1 MTAPTVYE
9 FGDFRLELVERR
21 LARGGHPVALEPKA
35 YDLLGVL
42 VGRAGHLITK
52 RELLDAVW
60 PGAFVEEGIL
70 TVHISHLRKALGD
83 SAANPTFIETVA
95 RTGYRFIEPV
105 IISNSGPAV
114 LPRMNVV
121 TSAAI
126 YELVGRG
133 RGHLLAASMVELPKA
148 AAAFRAAIDLDPTYA
163 AAHAGLAL
171 ACCGLAELRVTPPAE
186 AYAEAKSAALRAL
199 AMDPA
204 NSDAQVALGA
214 VLFLGE
220 WNWTAAERSFQ
231 RALQLN
237 PDHTEAYLLYGRLLD
252 ARGRLDEGLLM
263 KLRAL
268 ERNPQSPLV
277 LLQIAT
283 SYWNQRNYDAVIEWT
298 NKALFLDPRHP
309 HAREF
314 LAGAYLHKGDPDR
327 HMTENLRHAELHGVP
342 PAALEPVR
350 RAYAESGRPGVVR
363 FVVTT
368 LGKQPGASPLMLA
381 THCAEIGEIDLA
393 LSHLH
398 TLIERHDPALVD
410 LAVAP
415 QWDPLRGDA
424 RFAACLAKVGLTT

>member
-9 FGDFRLELVERR
+9 FGDFRLEFIERR
-21 LARGGHPVALEPKA
+21 LSRHGHPIALEPKA
-35 YDLLGVL
+35 YDLLSAL
-42 VGRAGHLITK
+42 VGRGGHLITK

-60 PGAFVEEGIL
+60 PDAFVEEGIL

-83 SAANPTFIETVA
+83 SAASPRYIETVA

-105 IISNSGPAV
+105 LIRSGAPAA

-121 TSAAI
+121 TNAAV
-126 YELVGRG
+126 YELIGRG
-133 RGHLLAASMVELPKA
+133 RAHLLAASMFELPQA

-163 AAHAGLAL
+163 VAHAGLAL
-171 ACCGLAELRVTPPAE
+171 SCCGLAELRAMAPAA

-204 NSDAQVALGA
+204 NGDAQVALGA

-220 WNWTAAERSFQ
+220 WNWPAAEPCFQ
-231 RALQLN
+231 RALQLD
-237 PDHTEAYLLYGRLLD
+237 PDHTDAQLLYGRLLD
-252 ARGRLDEGLLM
+252 ARGQLDEGLRM

-277 LLQIAT
+277 LLQVAI

-298 NKALFLDPRHP
+298 NKALAVDPRHP

-314 LAGAYLHKGDPDR
+314 LAGAYLHKGNPDR
-327 HMTENLRHAELHGVP
+327 HMAESLRHAELHGVP
-342 PAALEPVR
+342 PEALEPMK

-363 FVVTT
+363 FVVAT

-381 THCAEIGEIDLA
+381 VHCAEIGEIDLA

-398 TLIERHDPALVD
+398 TLIEHRDPALVD

-424 RFAACLAKVGLTT
+424 RFFACLESVGLAS